1 MGLTFTHMGIK
12 SSTIMI
18 LPTNLSGQQKAD
30 ANASAFVSWVATRT
44 DGDFR
49 NMAVRGQLSRQHIA
63 REVGLVVGAIE
74 ALP

>member
-1 MGLTFTHMGIK
+1 MGIN
-12 SSTIMI
+12 SYTIVI

-30 ANASAFVSWVATRT
+30 ANVSAFVSWVAPKT

-49 NMAVRGQLSRQHIA
+49 NMAVRGQLSRQDIA
-63 REVGLVVGAIE
+63 REVGLVVEAIE